1 MPSRPLLTLRECSCK
16 NVVGFPHLPLS
27 QSQLTYNMVT
37 LKICYLL
44 HFFETRSQY
53 IAPRSVTLE
62 FRMLRG
68 PSLVNWMRWGH
79 GATTMGANLAIW
91 AFDVEM
97 WEGVWREV

>member
-1 MPSRPLLTLRECSCK
+1 
-16 NVVGFPHLPLS
+16 
-27 QSQLTYNMVT
+27 MVT

-68 PSLVNWMRWGH
+68 PSLVDWMGAWGDD
-79 GATTMGANLAIW
+79 ATMGANLAIW